1 MSEELIIRSR
11 EGITQSA
18 FFLVFG
24 TRNYANSIRDPREE
38 DHHLIISQIE
48 YAKSLEKP
56 AILFLQRSLSA
67 EDEQTIRDALEGMGI
82 IGVFRFEAGNETSMK
97 STAIE
102 MKKALDIR
110 GEKVKETEAD
120 DRVSV

>member
-11 EGITQSA
+11 EGIAQSA

-24 TRNYANSIRDPREE
+24 TRNYANSIRDPRED

-48 YAKSLEKP
+48 YAKSLGKP
-56 AILFLQRSLSA
+56 AILLLQRRLST
-67 EDEQTIRDALEGMGI
+67 EDEQTIRDALEGMEI
-82 IGVFRFEAGNETSMK
+82 IGPFRFEARNEASLE
-97 STAIE
+97 SAAIE

-110 GEKVKETEAD
+110 GEKVKGDEG
-120 DRVSV
+120 